1 MSSLTSFD
9 PALREVI
16 YKLPKAELH
25 CHLDGSLRVDTL
37 FELAKEK
44 KVKIPYKNKEELMAF
59 LYFEKGES
67 LEVYLSKFDLTLSV
81 LQTPDALERVAYEL
95 AEDASKENIK
105 WLEVRYSPI
114 LHTNN
119 GMGTVENLESVIH
132 GLKRAELDF
141 GIQGGVIICG
151 MRNISPEVSYNL
163 AELAVAYKNRGV
175 VGFDLA
181 GPEENYP
188 AKDHENAFRLVL
200 KNNINIT
207 IHAGEA
213 YGPESI
219 HQAVHYC
226 GAHRIGHGTRLA
238 EDGDLLNYINDHR
251 ICLEIC
257 LTSNVQTGAVKSLE
271 NHPFKYFKDYG
282 LRLCLNTDNR
292 LISNTTLTNEL
303 CLAYQTFNLKLKDI
317 KDVLIDGFKSSFMH
331 HRDRVRLIRQISV
344 EIDELIQEYES
355 TTSILKK
362 SNL

>member
-1 MSSLTSFD
+1 MSHHENYD
-9 PALREVI
+9 PKLRKVI
-16 YKLPKAELH
+16 HTFPKTELH

-37 FELAKEK
+37 FDLAKQNNI
-44 KVKIPYKNKEELMAF
+44 KIPYKNKDELMDF
-59 LYFEKGES
+59 LHFEKGES
-67 LEVYLSKFDLTLSV
+67 LEVYLKKFDLTLSV
-81 LQTPDALERVAYEL
+81 LQTPDSLERVAYEL
-95 AEDASKENIK
+95 AEDASKENIR

-114 LHTNN
+114 LHVNN
-119 GMGTVENLESVIH
+119 EMGTVDNLEAVIR
-132 GLKRAELDF
+132 GLKRAEMDF
-141 GIQGGVIICG
+141 GIRGGAIICG
-151 MRNISPEVSYNL
+151 MRSISPDISYNL

-226 GAHRIGHGTRLA
+226 GAHRIGHGTRLT
-238 EDGDLLNYINDHR
+238 EDGDLLNYVNDHR

-257 LTSNVQTGAVKSLE
+257 LTSNVQTGAVKSLKK
-271 NHPFKYFKDYG
+271 HPFKYFKDYG

-292 LISNTTLTNEL
+292 LISNTSLTDEL
-303 CLAYQTFNLKLKDI
+303 CLAYHTFNLKLKDI

-331 HRDRVRLIRQISV
+331 HRDKVRLIRHVSA
-344 EIDELIQEYES
+344 EMDELIRDFES
-355 TTSILKK
+355 RDQS
-362 SNL
+362 